1 MEYLKNRSPASPRAT
16 APTTAA
22 PRIPIQRSQS
32 IGADGGGPVRL
43 DAPPAVKSGSGVR
56 VSARAGADAG
66 GTGGRGGRPSGRA
79 AIGGGTDGRSPGAI
93 AGSGLLTIGGAG
105 PSGAGAGRSTAAA
118 SAV

>member
-66 GTGGRGGRPSGRA
+66 GTGGRPSGRA
-79 AIGGGTDGRSPGAI
+79 AIGGSMDGRSPGAI
-93 AGSGLLTIGGAG
+93 AGSGLLTIGGA
-105 PSGAGAGRSTAAA
+105 
-118 SAV
+118 